1 MWFLADMPSHPSCPS
16 RWGEGGEGGALGASS
31 ALDKRTSPARTE
43 ACSAPPSELLR
54 DYEGVSVS
62 GCRVRA
68 RNTFDTT
75 LRADLRHQ
83 MWIYTCC
90 PTNNSFSLWKYVS
103 LTRKSTVLKIKN
115 TLAFSS
121 RWWNSARLFFS
132 VCLLMVWRIHPSK
145 VGQSSRER
153 LSVCCSAASRAVNK
167 LTSWIRNKGNTR
179 AASHGRSAATETL
192 LEPRNIPRW
201 IIDMLQAFNMQE
213 S

>member
-1 MWFLADMPSHPSCPS
+1 MPSHPSCPS
-16 RWGEGGEGGALGASS
+16 RWGGALGASS

-68 RNTFDTT
+68 RNTFDAT
-75 LRADLRHQ
+75 LREDIQHL

-103 LTRKSTVLKIKN
+103 LTMKSTVLKN
-115 TLAFSS
+115 TLALSS

-132 VCLLMVWRIHPSK
+132 FCLLMVWRIHARK
-145 VGQSSRER
+145 MGQSSSER
-153 LSVCCSAASRAVNK
+153 LSVCCSTASRAVNK
-167 LTSWIRNKGNTR
+167 LTSWIRNKGNTT
-179 AASHGRSAATETL
+179 AASHGRSFATETL
-192 LEPRNIPRW
+192 LEPRSIPRW